1 MDQSFNCVLIIYVL
15 SVTTLFSKACEA
27 QASRG
32 SDLHPTVLR
41 TEEVPV
47 HSSTQWMC
55 TEEKYYL
62 VTNSHR
68 VRTRI
73 QMALPLC

>member
-1 MDQSFNCVLIIYVL
+1 MLSF
-15 SVTTLFSKACEA
+15 TTFFSKACEA

-32 SDLHPTVLR
+32 SDLHLTVLF
-41 TEEVPV
+41 TEEVPM
-47 HSSTQWMC
+47 HSSTQWLC
-55 TEEKYYL
+55 IEEKYYL

-68 VRTRI
+68 IRTRI